1 MNFEE
6 ADGNK
11 PNPNFGKEEQYN
23 TNCQTC
29 VVAYEARRRGY
40 NVEAL
45 GNTSGSL
52 SEILSK
58 STNKAWIDPKI
69 GKHPDYIKCGIDSD
83 IDTPKKYVEFL
94 EKILKENTRY
104 TMGFGWKKAKY
115 GHIVH
120 VYKDSESIKI
130 YDPQT
135 GIIHNYEFNK
145 EIVDKILKTAGDV

>member
-1 MNFEE
+1 MEEKKEESDKKVKTVELKFKKSKPMNFEE

-69 GKHPDYIKCGIDSD
+69 GKHPDYIKCGSDSD

-104 TMGFGWKKAKY
+104 TMEFGWKK
-115 GHIVH
+115 
-120 VYKDSESIKI
+120 
-130 YDPQT
+130 
-135 GIIHNYEFNK
+135 N
-145 EIVDKILKTAGDV
+145 EIWSYCSCL